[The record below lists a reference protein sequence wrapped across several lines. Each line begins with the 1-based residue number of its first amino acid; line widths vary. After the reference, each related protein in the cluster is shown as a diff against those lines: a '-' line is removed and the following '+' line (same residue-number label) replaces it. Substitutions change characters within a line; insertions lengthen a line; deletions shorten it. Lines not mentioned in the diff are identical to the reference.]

1 LAKDVLVIGNF
12 TTQGNQVVFGA
23 INNVDAPNGFEAVRL
38 CCIPIILR
46 CTVHSCT

>member
-1 LAKDVLVIGNF
+1 MIGNF

-38 CCIPIILR
+38 RCISIIL
-46 CTVHSCT
+46 

>member
-12 TTQGNQVVFGA
+12 TTQGDQVVFGA

-38 CCIPIILR
+38 CCVPFLL
-46 CTVHSCT
+46 